1 MQTTPNT
8 IPMYDE
14 PETPLKK
21 ATATTSANKLELL
34 GKRSNFQHIT
44 HSYAITIKK
53 CKKVRYSTMI
63 LYSFFPFNSSDGISW
78 YSFFSVDI
86 IKRKKGNKKSI
97 SNRIPYYGLQS
108 VSVESLRRY
117 RPYVLYRE
125 TTTSVCLILCTMQS
139 TILPEP

>member
-34 GKRSNFQHIT
+34 GKRSNFQHII

-53 CKKVRYSTMI
+53 CEKTHTKK
-63 LYSFFPFNSSDGISW
+63 
-78 YSFFSVDI
+78 
-86 IKRKKGNKKSI
+86 
-97 SNRIPYYGLQS
+97 
-108 VSVESLRRY
+108 
-117 RPYVLYRE
+117 
-125 TTTSVCLILCTMQS
+125 
-139 TILPEP
+139 